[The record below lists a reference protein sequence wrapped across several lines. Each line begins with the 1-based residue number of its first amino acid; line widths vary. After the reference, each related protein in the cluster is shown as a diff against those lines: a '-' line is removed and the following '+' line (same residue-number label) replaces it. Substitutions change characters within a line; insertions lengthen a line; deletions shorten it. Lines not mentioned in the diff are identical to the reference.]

1 MSKVYESLD
10 NLQTKILE
18 GANVLA
24 DNVASTLGPK
34 GRTVLIHNKDK
45 QPFVTKDGVTVAEHV
60 YLDDPVQNSAAQIIK
75 QAAANTNNVAGD
87 GTTTSTVLTRAIL
100 KESQRYVT
108 AGVSPTEIKR
118 GLDKVCKQVV
128 EDLYSLAS
136 EVNSIEDVE
145 HIATVSA
152 NGDKAVGKMIAMAVD
167 NVGND
172 GAISI
177 EDGKS
182 TDTHLDVVE
191 GFRFNSGWFAR
202 AFVTDE
208 RRGAVQYENSLV
220 LVTDHKVD
228 SVEDILPVLEI
239 VARENKPL
247 IIVAEEV
254 EGQALAA
261 LIMNTVRGTMKV
273 AAVKA
278 PRYGEERRDVLKDL
292 CLSTGATFISRRS
305 GLSLADAK
313 LDTLGR
319 CKKVEVLQNFTTIVG
334 GSSDYEKIEER
345 IDSLKNQL
353 ETEEDSHRCAVLQER
368 ITRLSSG
375 VAIIRVGAPTEV
387 EALER
392 KHRIE
397 DALEAVRAAQ
407 SKGILP
413 GGGTALLKTS
423 VTLNEADY
431 EWDNPDQKVAVEI
444 LRKALQSPVRQMAK
458 NAGMSEDLAVADA
471 TKIEDWDR
479 GWDFSSGE
487 LKNMIG
493 AGIIDPALVTCT
505 ALKNAVSVS
514 STLIT
519 TNFAIVE
526 VGD

>member
-1 MSKVYESLD
+1 LSRTYESLD

-18 GANVLA
+18 GVNVLA

-45 QPFVTKDGVTVAEHV
+45 VPFVTKDGVTVAEHV
-60 YLDDPVQNSAAQIIK
+60 FLDDPIQNAAAQITK
-75 QAAANTNNVAGD
+75 QAASNTNSIAGD
-87 GTTTSTVLTRAIL
+87 GTTTSTVLTRCIL
-100 KESQRYVT
+100 KEAQRYVT
-108 AGVSPTEIKR
+108 AGLSPTEIKR
-118 GLDKVCKQVV
+118 GLDKVTERLVD
-128 EDLYSLAS
+128 DLYSVARPVS
-136 EVNSIEDVE
+136 SIEDVE

-152 NGDKAVGKMIAMAVD
+152 NGDISVGKMIALAVD
-167 NVGND
+167 SVGND

-191 GFRFNSGWFAR
+191 GFRFDSGWFAR
-202 AFVTDE
+202 SFVTDE
-208 RRGAVQYENSLV
+208 RRGAVSYDNALV

-228 SVEDILPVLEI
+228 AVEDILPVLEV

-278 PRYGEERRDVLKDL
+278 PRYGEERRSILQDL
-292 CLSTGATFISRRS
+292 CLSVGATFISRRS
-305 GLSLADAK
+305 GVALK
-313 LDTLGR
+313 DTRLEHLGN
-319 CKKVEVLQNFTTIVG
+319 CQKAEVLKGFTTIMG
-334 GSSDYEKIEER
+334 GAADYQKIEER
-345 IDSLKNQL
+345 IEGLKAQIK
-353 ETEEDSHRCAVLQER
+353 ETEDMAECQRLQDR
-368 ITRLSSG
+368 VTRLSSG
-375 VAIIRVGAPTEV
+375 VAVIRVGAATEV
-387 EALER
+387 EAIEK

-407 SKGILP
+407 TNGVLP
-413 GGGTALLKTS
+413 GGGTALLRAS
-423 VTLNEADY
+423 SILNKDLFS
-431 EWDNPDQKVAVEI
+431 WDNPDQSVSI
-444 LRKALQSPVRQMAK
+444 DIMRSALQGPVRQMAE
-458 NAGMSEDLAVADA
+458 NAGKSPDLVVSDLVSV
-471 TKIEDWDR
+471 EDWNL
-479 GWDFSSGE
+479 GWDFAKDE
-487 LKNMIG
+487 AVDMIES
-493 AGIIDPALVTCT
+493 GIIDPALVTCT

-526 VGD
+526 MSD